1 MLNFNKKG
9 GIPTEDMQNRQIRS
23 INVGTNQPPVEQKY
37 NPPTPTQQ
45 TRVNKQPIQ
54 SAPIQQVQQIQ
65 QVQSSFQHDMEAFVQ
80 LILEHPQYQ
89 DLFKGPSGTNGEV
102 GPTGPKGESGEP
114 GAQGPPGEEGYEGPP
129 GVQGP
134 MGPPGPPGVF
144 DVSNGLDMQGQVM
157 RNLGEPISD
166 TDAVTKK
173 YVDDL
178 FEQFEA
184 LLNSKKPKKN

>member
-9 GIPTEDMQNRQIRS
+9 GIPTEDMQTRQTRS
-23 INVGTNQPPVEQKY
+23 INVGTNQPSTEPKY
-37 NPPTPTQQ
+37 IPPTPTPSPSYAPKQVVQ
-45 TRVNKQPIQ
+45 TSQPSQPIQ
-54 SAPIQQVQQIQ
+54 PQH
-65 QVQSSFQHDMEAFVQ
+65 SSFQHDMEAFVQ

-102 GPTGPKGESGEP
+102 GPTGPKGEQGEP

-129 GVQGP
+129 GIQGP
-134 MGPPGPPGVF
+134 MGPPGPPGIF

-157 RNLGEPISD
+157 RNLGEPIND

-184 LLNSKKPKKN
+184 LVNAKKSKKN